1 MKAINI
7 KLASFTFAAMLLA
20 SCSDSNES
28 PLSPST
34 PQDVVGKEVTSI
46 TDAQTLASRVY
57 NFKVSA
63 TSRAADVPQ
72 ASMGDVYNMP
82 EKPNVPAD
90 AIEIVEAWNPE
101 GKPYSTTNLQA
112 GKSYLVKKGM
122 HLKSSL
128 NLNGATLYVEGE
140 LTIDNFWGN
149 SNGKLIDNNW
159 VTSNGKLIVL
169 GGTVNINSDKNDG
182 NVFLSTGVNL
192 YNYDGKITYNNS
204 SSSDFFISA
213 NDEFYTNTDLDLNG
227 KALKVQ
233 GKFYAGG
240 KVTTSDLKSL
250 KGAFV
255 NIQGGTE
262 GLENTDV
269 KLDGI
274 VNIDGH
280 AKFKS
285 LTLENSGQLYC
296 CSLELTGDFK
306 SMGGDGA
313 GSALH
318 TSYLKA
324 KNLLLASSNN
334 IYLVNN
340 SSIEVEGTLQ
350 CNKNASA
357 MIFLQGVNSKAYIK
371 ANVIKYNGSG
381 SPASLNDCYMFNA
394 MDTGGEYYIDAD
406 HFDNSSPEG
415 GNLAFSDIQFL
426 GSGKTHNFRNNS
438 APVTLEKAECGY
450 TLKPDVPTP
459 PHIDEIGEVLYD
471 HTHDISATCIQ
482 EYNGKLYMSYHTR
495 GKGHGGCI
503 EVFET
508 DANKQTKLLQYLQ
521 DKDNTMDFNHLMID
535 SKSSTP
541 NLYVVGNYAYH
552 NEAGKQTEANGL
564 MARIGINS
572 SGLLDTDVKN
582 IGDAFVN
589 PLIIVPLD
597 QTTQSSS
604 LDENAI
610 IRDGDKLLIT
620 STRGY
625 EVYDPNTLELLNS
638 KPTPGKAKHIAINGN
653 EIAALYYTTRPSD
666 KDAAVDAKL
675 DLFDAG
681 ANIATATPKKTID
694 IASIT
699 PNNGK
704 NTIAIDGE
712 NIYVCRSANGL
723 TCYDKNGTEKW
734 TWQAPLTASTKKPQG
749 YANGVTYD
757 NNYVYLACG
766 GYGLVVLDKNEMEKG
781 KPKVVAKTRV
791 TGVVDETT
799 GKISWNSANYVKLYN
814 GLIYVAYGKNRLKIY
829 QLVDKNASGA
839 GTSYET
845 EKKQTKK

>member
-7 KLASFTFAAMLLA
+7 KLASFTFAAMLLT

-46 TDAQTLASRVY
+46 TDAQVLASRVY

-63 TSRAADVPQ
+63 ASRAADVPQ

-82 EKPNVPAD
+82 AKPSVPAN
-90 AIEIVEAWNPE
+90 ATEIASNNQYPLNGTQGLNGSKV
-101 GKPYSTTNLQA
+101 Y
-112 GKSYLVKKGM
+112 VIKKGTTIT
-122 HLKSSL
+122 SGL

-140 LTIDNFWGN
+140 LTI
-149 SNGKLIDNNW
+149 NNCW
-159 VTSNGKLIVL
+159 ANNYGKLIVL
-169 GGTVNINSDKNDG
+169 GGTVNIKPTDG
-182 NVFLSTGVNL
+182 NNNKDGNIFLSSCVKL

-204 SSSDFFISA
+204 SASDFYVSP
-213 NDEFYTNTDLDLNG
+213 NDEFYTNTDLNLNG
-227 KALKVQ
+227 KALRVQ

-240 KVTTSDLKSL
+240 KVTCPDLKSQ
-250 KGAFV
+250 KGAIV

-285 LTLENSGQLYC
+285 LTFENSGQLYC
-296 CSLELTGDFK
+296 CSLEIPGDLILK
-306 SMGGDGA
+306 GGDGA

-318 TSYLKA
+318 TNYIKA
-324 KNLLLASSNN
+324 KNITIESSTN

-340 SSIEVEGTLQ
+340 STIECEGTLTT
-350 CNKNASA
+350 NKNGSGSV
-357 MIFLQGVNSKAYIK
+357 ILQGKNAKALIK
-371 ANVIKYNGSG
+371 ANEIKYNGSG
-381 SPASLNDCYMFNA
+381 SPESLMDCYIFHAAN
-394 MDTGGEYYIDAD
+394 DGGEFYIDV
-406 HFDNSSPEG
+406 N
-415 GNLAFSDIQFL
+415 
-426 GSGKTHNFRNNS
+426 KMNNS
-438 APVTLEKAECGY
+438 VGDHYAFGDCHFPNAGAAHNYKNNSNPVVAKPAECGY
-450 TLKPDVPTP
+450 TLEPEDPTP
-459 PHIDEIGEVLYD
+459 GKRIDEVGEIGYD

-666 KDAAVDAKL
+666 PDAAVDAKL

-712 NIYVCRSANGL
+712 NIYVCRCANGL

-791 TGVVDETT
+791 TGVADETT

-845 EKKQTKK
+845 DKKQTKK

>member
-46 TDAQTLASRVY
+46 TDAQVLASRVY

-82 EKPNVPAD
+82 AKPSVPAN
-90 AIEIVEAWNPE
+90 ATEIASNNQYPLNGTQGLNGSKV
-101 GKPYSTTNLQA
+101 Y
-112 GKSYLVKKGM
+112 VIKKGTTIT
-122 HLKSSL
+122 SGL

-140 LTIDNFWGN
+140 LTIENCW
-149 SNGKLIDNNW
+149 NN
-159 VTSNGKLIVL
+159 NYGKLIVL
-169 GGTVNINSDKNDG
+169 GGTVNIKPTDG
-182 NVFLSTGVNL
+182 NNNKDGNIFLSSCVKL

-204 SSSDFFISA
+204 SASDFYVSP
-213 NDEFYTNTDLDLNG
+213 NDEFYTNTDLNLNG
-227 KALKVQ
+227 KALRVQ

-240 KVTTSDLKSL
+240 KVTCPDLKSQ
-250 KGAFV
+250 KGAIV

-285 LTLENSGQLYC
+285 LTFENSGQLYC
-296 CSLELTGDFK
+296 CSLEIPGDLILK
-306 SMGGDGA
+306 GGDGA

-318 TSYLKA
+318 TNYIKA
-324 KNLLLASSNN
+324 KNITIESSTN

-340 SSIEVEGTLQ
+340 STIECEGTLTT
-350 CNKNASA
+350 NKNGSGSV
-357 MIFLQGVNSKAYIK
+357 ILQGKNAKALIK
-371 ANVIKYNGSG
+371 ANEIKYNGSG
-381 SPASLNDCYMFNA
+381 SPESLMDCYIFHAAN
-394 MDTGGEYYIDAD
+394 DGGEFYIDV
-406 HFDNSSPEG
+406 N
-415 GNLAFSDIQFL
+415 
-426 GSGKTHNFRNNS
+426 KMNNS
-438 APVTLEKAECGY
+438 VGDHYAFGDCHFPNAGAAHNYKNNSNPVVAKPAECGY
-450 TLKPDVPTP
+450 TLEPEDPTP
-459 PHIDEIGEVLYD
+459 GKRIDEVGEIGYD

-666 KDAAVDAKL
+666 PDAAVDAKL

-845 EKKQTKK
+845 DKKQTKK

>member
-20 SCSDSNES
+20 SCSDSENGIT
-28 PLSPST
+28 T
-34 PQDVVGKEVTSI
+34 PDTTQDIVGKEVVSI
-46 TDAQTLASRVY
+46 TDAQALAARVY
-57 NFKVSA
+57 NFKRPSA
-63 TSRAADVPQ
+63 TRAAGVTSANLNEAYTMKAEPTGLDFAKMDKMGKYESWNFPANTDMYIAPGETI
-72 ASMGDVYNMP
+72 ASKNY
-82 EKPNVPAD
+82 
-90 AIEIVEAWNPE
+90 
-101 GKPYSTTNLQA
+101 
-112 GKSYLVKKGM
+112 
-122 HLKSSL
+122 
-128 NLNGATLYVEGE
+128 NLNGNTIYVAGTYEYDPSWTAGNYTIIVLKGGTLKWKGGNIFPNQNGGKILCYG
-140 LTIDNFWGN
+140 NFECNGDLDVQN
-149 SNGKLIDNNW
+149 RGILKIAGDLNLKGHSFKANNASVYIGGKLICNKFENE
-159 VTSNGKLIVL
+159 
-169 GGTVNINSDKNDG
+169 
-182 NVFLSTGVNL
+182 
-192 YNYDGKITYNNS
+192 
-204 SSSDFFISA
+204 A
-213 NDEFYTNTDLDLNG
+213 NAYT
-227 KALKVQ
+227 
-233 GKFYAGG
+233 
-240 KVTTSDLKSL
+240 
-250 KGAFV
+250 
-255 NIQGGTE
+255 NIQGSIE
-262 GLENTDV
+262 GVEDQTIQV
-269 KLDGI
+269 DGV
-274 VNIDGH
+274 VNVEGN
-280 AKFKS
+280 FKTKD
-285 LTLENSGQLYC
+285 LYLIGNGQLYC

-313 GSALH
+313 SSALH

-357 MIFLQGVNSKAYIK
+357 MIFLQGANSKAYIK
-371 ANVIKYNGSG
+371 ANVIKYNGKG
-381 SPASLNDCYMFNA
+381 SPASLMDCYMFNA
-394 MDTGGEYYIDAD
+394 LDNGGEFYIDAD
-406 HFDNSSPEG
+406 HFDNSASNG

-426 GSGKTHNFRNNS
+426 GSGKVHNFRNNS
-438 APVTLEKAECGY
+438 APVTLVKAECGY
-450 TLKPDVPTP
+450 TLNPDVPTP
-459 PHIDEIGEVLYD
+459 PHIDELGEILYD

-666 KDAAVDAKL
+666 PDAAVDAKL

-791 TGVVDETT
+791 TGVADETT

-845 EKKQTKK
+845 DKKQTKK

>member
-1 MKAINI
+1 MKTRNI
-7 KLASFTFAAMLLA
+7 KLVTFGFAAMLLA

-46 TDAQTLASRVY
+46 TDAQVLASRVY

-63 TSRAADVPQ
+63 ASRATDVPQ

-82 EKPNVPAD
+82 AKPSVPAN
-90 AIEIVEAWNPE
+90 ATEIASNNQYPLNGTQGLNGSKV
-101 GKPYSTTNLQA
+101 Y
-112 GKSYLVKKGM
+112 VIKKGTTIT
-122 HLKSSL
+122 SGL

-140 LTIDNFWGN
+140 LTIDNVWGYP
-149 SNGKLIDNNW
+149 
-159 VTSNGKLIVL
+159 NGKLIVL
-169 GGTVNINSDKNDG
+169 GGTVNINAPSNNNDG
-182 NVFLSTGVNL
+182 NVFLSSGVKL

-227 KALKVQ
+227 KALRVQ

-240 KVTTSDLKSL
+240 KVTCPDLKSQ
-250 KGAFV
+250 KGAIV

-285 LTLENSGQLYC
+285 LTFENSGQLYC
-296 CSLELTGDFK
+296 CSLEIPGDLILQ
-306 SMGGDGA
+306 GGDGA

-318 TSYLKA
+318 TNYIKA
-324 KNLLLASSNN
+324 KNITIKSST

-340 SSIEVEGTLQ
+340 STIECEGTLTT
-350 CNKNASA
+350 NKNGSGSV
-357 MIFLQGVNSKAYIK
+357 ILQGKNAKALIK
-371 ANVIKYNGSG
+371 ANEIKYNGSG
-381 SPASLNDCYMFNA
+381 SPESLMDCYIFHAAN
-394 MDTGGEYYIDAD
+394 DGGEFYIDV
-406 HFDNSSPEG
+406 N
-415 GNLAFSDIQFL
+415 
-426 GSGKTHNFRNNS
+426 KMNNS
-438 APVTLEKAECGY
+438 APNGDHYAFSDCHFPNAGAAHNYKNNSNPVVAKPAKCGY
-450 TLKPDVPTP
+450 TLEPEDPTP
-459 PHIDEIGEVLYD
+459 GKRIDEVGEIGYD

-666 KDAAVDAKL
+666 PDSAVDAKL

-791 TGVVDETT
+791 TGVADETT

-845 EKKQTKK
+845 DKKQTKK

>member
-20 SCSDSNES
+20 SCSDSENGIT
-28 PLSPST
+28 T
-34 PQDVVGKEVTSI
+34 PDTTQDIVGKEVVSI
-46 TDAQTLASRVY
+46 TDAQALASRVY
-57 NFKVSA
+57 NFKRDN
-63 TSRAADVPQ
+63 TSRAAGVTE
-72 ASMGDVYNMP
+72 ANLGDVYNMP
-82 EKPNVPAD
+82 AKPSVPAN
-90 AIEIVEAWNPE
+90 ATEIASNNQYPLNGTQGLNSSKV
-101 GKPYSTTNLQA
+101 Y
-112 GKSYLVKKGM
+112 VIKKGTTIT
-122 HLKSSL
+122 SGL

-140 LTIDNFWGN
+140 LTINNFWQN
-149 SNGKLIDNNW
+149 
-159 VTSNGKLIVL
+159 SNGKLIVL
-169 GGTVNINSDKNDG
+169 GGTVNINSNQNDG
-182 NVFLSTGVNL
+182 NAFLSSGVKL

-213 NDEFYTNTDLDLNG
+213 NDEFYTNTDLDLNS

-250 KGAFV
+250 KGAIV

-274 VNIDGH
+274 FNIDCD
-280 AKFKS
+280 AKLKS
-285 LTLENSGQLYC
+285 RTLDNRGQLYC
-296 CSLELTGDFK
+296 CSLEIPGDLILK
-306 SMGGDGA
+306 GGDGA

-318 TSYLKA
+318 TNYIKA
-324 KNLLLASSNN
+324 KNITIMSSTN

-340 SSIEVEGTLQ
+340 STIECEGTLTT
-350 CNKNASA
+350 NKNGSGSV
-357 MIFLQGVNSKAYIK
+357 ILQGKNAKALIK
-371 ANVIKYNGSG
+371 ANEIKYNGIG
-381 SPASLNDCYMFNA
+381 NPISLMDCYIFQAAN
-394 MDTGGEYYIDAD
+394 DGGEFYIDV
-406 HFDNSSPEG
+406 
-415 GNLAFSDIQFL
+415 
-426 GSGKTHNFRNNS
+426 KKMNNS
-438 APVTLEKAECGY
+438 APDGDNYLFSDCNFPNAGKAHNFSNNSNPVVAKPAECGY
-450 TLKPDVPTP
+450 TLEPEDPTP
-459 PHIDEIGEVLYD
+459 GKRIDEVGEIGYD

-666 KDAAVDAKL
+666 PDAAVDAKL

-712 NIYVCRSANGL
+712 NIYVCRCANGL

-845 EKKQTKK
+845 DKKQTKK

>member
-90 AIEIVEAWNPE
+90 AIEIASNNQYPLNGTQGLNGSKV
-101 GKPYSTTNLQA
+101 Y
-112 GKSYLVKKGM
+112 VIKKGTTIT
-122 HLKSSL
+122 SGL

-140 LTIDNFWGN
+140 LTIGNIWGYP
-149 SNGKLIDNNW
+149 
-159 VTSNGKLIVL
+159 NGKLIVL
-169 GGTVNINSDKNDG
+169 GGTVNIKAPSNNNDG
-182 NVFLSTGVNL
+182 NIFLSSGVKL

-213 NDEFYTNTDLDLNG
+213 QDEFYTNTDLDLNG

-285 LTLENSGQLYC
+285 LTFVNSGQLYC
-296 CSLELTGDFK
+296 CSLEIPGDLILK
-306 SMGGDGA
+306 DGDGA

-318 TSYLKA
+318 TNYIKA
-324 KNLLLASSNN
+324 KNITIESSTN

-340 SSIEVEGTLQ
+340 STIECEGTLTT
-350 CNKNASA
+350 NKNGSGSV
-357 MIFLQGVNSKAYIK
+357 ILQGKNAKALIK
-371 ANVIKYNGSG
+371 ANEIKYNGSG
-381 SPASLNDCYMFNA
+381 SPETLMDCYIFHAAN
-394 MDTGGEYYIDAD
+394 DGGEFYIDV
-406 HFDNSSPEG
+406 
-415 GNLAFSDIQFL
+415 
-426 GSGKTHNFRNNS
+426 KKMNNS
-438 APVTLEKAECGY
+438 APGGDNYLFSDCHFPNAGSAHNFSNNSNPVVAKPAECGY
-450 TLKPDVPTP
+450 TLEPENPTP
-459 PHIDEIGEVLYD
+459 GKRIDEVGEIGYD

-666 KDAAVDAKL
+666 PDAAVDAKL

>member
-7 KLASFTFAAMLLA
+7 KLASFTFAALLLT
-20 SCSDSNES
+20 SCSDSENGIT
-28 PLSPST
+28 T
-34 PQDVVGKEVTSI
+34 PDTTQDIVGKEVVSI
-46 TDAQTLASRVY
+46 TDAQALASRVY
-57 NFKVSA
+57 NFKRPSA
-63 TSRAADVPQ
+63 TRAAGVTSANLNQ
-72 ASMGDVYNMP
+72 AYTMEAEPTGLDFAKMEKMSNYQPYNLPANTDMYIAPGETIAFNQNYHLNGNTIYVAGTYECNATWTEGNYTIVVLKGGTLKWTGGNIFPNQNGGKILCYGNFECNADLEVQNRGIFKIAGD
-82 EKPNVPAD
+82 
-90 AIEIVEAWNPE
+90 
-101 GKPYSTTNLQA
+101 
-112 GKSYLVKKGM
+112 
-122 HLKSSL
+122 L
-128 NLNGATLYVEGE
+128 NLKGHTFRVNNANVYIG
-140 LTIDNFWGN
+140 
-149 SNGKLIDNNW
+149 GKLICNEF
-159 VTSNGKLIVL
+159 
-169 GGTVNINSDKNDG
+169 KNQ
-182 NVFLSTGVNL
+182 
-192 YNYDGKITYNNS
+192 
-204 SSSDFFISA
+204 A
-213 NDEFYTNTDLDLNG
+213 NAYT
-227 KALKVQ
+227 
-233 GKFYAGG
+233 
-240 KVTTSDLKSL
+240 
-250 KGAFV
+250 
-255 NIQGGTE
+255 NIQGGIE
-262 GLENTDV
+262 GIEDKPV
-269 KLDGI
+269 ELDGV
-274 VNIDGH
+274 VNVDG
-280 AKFKS
+280 KFKTKD
-285 LTLENSGQLYC
+285 LYLIGNGQLYC

-324 KNLLLASSNN
+324 KNLLLASGNN

-371 ANVIKYNGSG
+371 ANVIKFNGSG
-381 SPASLNDCYMFNA
+381 SPATLNDCYMFNA

-406 HFDNSSPEG
+406 HFDNSAPEG
-415 GNLAFSDIQFL
+415 GNLAFSDIQFQ
-426 GSGKTHNFRNNS
+426 GSGKAHNFRNNS
-438 APVTLEKAECGY
+438 APVTLVKAECGY
-450 TLKPDVPTP
+450 TLNPDVPTP
-459 PHIDEIGEVLYD
+459 PHIDEVGEILYD

-597 QTTQSSS
+597 QATQSSS

-625 EVYDPNTLELLNS
+625 EVYDANTLELLNS

-653 EIAALYYTTRPSD
+653 EIAALYYTTSPSD
-666 KDAAVDAKL
+666 PDAAVDAKL

-712 NIYVCRSANGL
+712 NIYVCRCANGL

-791 TGVVDETT
+791 TGVADETT

-845 EKKQTKK
+845 DKKQTKK

>member
-82 EKPNVPAD
+82 AKPSVPAN
-90 AIEIVEAWNPE
+90 ATEIASNNQYPLNGTQGLNGSKV
-101 GKPYSTTNLQA
+101 Y
-112 GKSYLVKKGM
+112 VIKKGTTIT
-122 HLKSSL
+122 SGL

-140 LTIDNFWGN
+140 LTI
-149 SNGKLIDNNW
+149 NNCW
-159 VTSNGKLIVL
+159 NNNYGKLIVL
-169 GGTVNINSDKNDG
+169 GGTVNIKPTDG
-182 NVFLSTGVNL
+182 NNNKDGNIFLSTCVKL

-204 SSSDFFISA
+204 SASDFYVSPY
-213 NDEFYTNTDLDLNG
+213 DEFYTNTDLNLNG
-227 KALKVQ
+227 KALRVQ

-240 KVTTSDLKSL
+240 KVTCPDLKSQ
-250 KGAFV
+250 KGAIV

-285 LTLENSGQLYC
+285 LTFENSGQLYC
-296 CSLELTGDFK
+296 CSLEIPGDLILK
-306 SMGGDGA
+306 GGDGA

-318 TSYLKA
+318 TNYIKA
-324 KNLLLASSNN
+324 KNITIESSTN

-340 SSIEVEGTLQ
+340 STIECEGTLTT
-350 CNKNASA
+350 NKNGSGSV
-357 MIFLQGVNSKAYIK
+357 ILQGKNAKALIK
-371 ANVIKYNGSG
+371 ANEIKYNGSG
-381 SPASLNDCYMFNA
+381 SPESLMDCYIFHAAN
-394 MDTGGEYYIDAD
+394 DGGEFYIDV
-406 HFDNSSPEG
+406 N
-415 GNLAFSDIQFL
+415 
-426 GSGKTHNFRNNS
+426 KMNNS
-438 APVTLEKAECGY
+438 VGDHYAFGDCHFPNAGAAHNYKNNSNPVVAKPAECGY
-450 TLKPDVPTP
+450 TLEPEDPTP
-459 PHIDEIGEVLYD
+459 GKRIDEVGEIGYD

-666 KDAAVDAKL
+666 PDAAVDAKL

-845 EKKQTKK
+845 DKKQTKK